1 LKRKLDLRTGR
12 PVWFAYRAPTIA
24 TQKLTRDV
32 KADVVVV
39 GMGISG
45 AMMAEAL
52 TAEGLSVVC
61 LDRRG
66 PMKGSTPATTALV
79 QFEVDQPLTKLSPM
93 IGRAKAERAW
103 RRSRLAIE
111 NLAARIDELGID
123 CGMARR
129 PSVYLEG
136 NVLGPGELRAEAD
149 ARRQAGIRSTY
160 LTPSELEEQFG
171 INRDGAIV
179 SRGNLALD
187 PRKLTAGLLL
197 KALDRG
203 ARFYAPAEATRIS
216 TGKSEATI
224 ETKDG
229 PTVTAANVVL
239 TTGYELTDIV
249 PAAKHQI
256 ISTYAIATRPQP
268 KAIWPQEA
276 FIWEAS
282 DPYLYMR
289 VTKDG
294 RVICGG
300 EDEEF
305 SDEDRRDAL
314 IGAKSERLS
323 RKLKKLIPQLDTE
336 PDFTWAGSFGTTT
349 TGLPYIGAVPGRP
362 HIHAVMGYGGNGITY
377 SQIASEL
384 VASALGGRDDSDAD
398 LYAFNR

>member
-1 LKRKLDLRTGR
+1 MKRKLDLRTGR
-12 PVWFAYRAPTIA
+12 PVWFAYRAPSIPA
-24 TQKLTRDV
+24 HDLTRDV
-32 KADVVVV
+32 KADVAVV

-93 IGRAKAERAW
+93 IGRTRAERAW

-111 NLAARIDELGID
+111 SLAARIDELGID

-136 NVLGPGELRAEAD
+136 NVLGPGDLREEAD

-160 LTPSELEEQFG
+160 LTPSELEEQFAIKRG
-171 INRDGAIV
+171 GAIV
-179 SRGNLALD
+179 SHGNLALD
-187 PRKLTAGLLL
+187 PRRLTAGLLL
-197 KALDRG
+197 KALERG
-203 ARFYAPAEATRIS
+203 ARFYAPVEATRITS
-216 TGKSEATI
+216 SKNEVTI

-229 PTVTAANVVL
+229 PTVTAAHIVL
-239 TTGYELTDIV
+239 ATGYELTDIV
-249 PAAKHQI
+249 PSANHQI

-268 KAIWPQEA
+268 KAIWPQQA
-276 FIWEAS
+276 FVWEAS

-305 SDEDRRDAL
+305 SDEEKRDGL
-314 IGAKSERLS
+314 LGAKSERLS
-323 RKLKKLIPQLDTE
+323 RKLKKLFPHLDTE
-336 PDFTWAGSFGTTT
+336 PEYAWTGSFGTTT

-362 HIHAVMGYGGNGITY
+362 HVHAVMGYGGNGITY
-377 SQIASEL
+377 SQIASEV
-384 VASALGGRDDSDAD
+384 VASALGGRSDSDAD

>member
-12 PVWFAYRAPTIA
+12 PVWFAYRAPTVP
-24 TQKLTRDV
+24 TQKLTRDI

-93 IGRAKAERAW
+93 IGLTKAERAW

-129 PSVYLEG
+129 PSLYLEG
-136 NVLGPGELRAEAD
+136 NVLDPGELRDEAN

-160 LTPSELEEQFG
+160 LKPSELEQQFA
-171 INRDGAIV
+171 IKRAGAIV
-179 SRGNLALD
+179 SHGNLSLD

-197 KALDRG
+197 KARERG
-203 ARFYAPAEATRIS
+203 ARFYAPVEATRI
-216 TGKSEATI
+216 TGGKGVVTI

-239 TTGYELTDIV
+239 ATGYELTDIV

-276 FIWEAS
+276 FVWEAS

-305 SDEDRRDAL
+305 SDEDRRDAR

-323 RKLKKLIPQLDTE
+323 RKLKKLFPQLNTE

-384 VASALGGRDDSDAD
+384 VASALGGRSDSDAD
-398 LYAFNR
+398 LYAFR